1 MLDLCFLIRSL
12 AVGGAERQLV
22 ELVRHFPPDAA
33 RVTVLVFYPGGEL
46 EADLRGLP
54 GMTVRSL
61 DKRGR
66 WDMPRFLWR
75 LQRLVRQQRPDVIV
89 GCLAVAAEAA
99 LLAGRLSG
107 TPVVWRLGTAYM
119 DFSLYDWAPRALFR
133 LEAALS
139 RFPDAIALNSH
150 AGATHHRRAGW
161 VSNRMVVIPQGFDV
175 ERFRPEPDTGRA
187 LRQAWGVADDEVL
200 VGMPARLDPIKDHQT
215 FLEAAALARRSCR
228 RLRFVC
234 VGGGDE
240 ALRASLQQRSRQL
253 GLGESLVWAGHHS
266 QMSTVYHALD
276 VACLTS
282 LGEGLPNVIGEA
294 MACGVPA
301 VVTDVGDLAELV
313 GQAGRV
319 VPVRDVPA
327 LAATLVD
334 MAELPV
340 AARRGLGS
348 AARER
353 IVSTYSIDRAA
364 LAYLDLLRRVAER
377 RSQ

>member
-22 ELVRHFPPDAA
+22 ELVRHFPPGVA

-46 EADLRGLP
+46 EADLQGLP
-54 GMTVRSL
+54 GVTVRSL

-66 WDMPRFLWR
+66 WDLPRFLWR
-75 LQRLVRQQRPDVIV
+75 LRRAVRQLRPDVLV

-99 LLAGRLSG
+99 LLVGRLSG

-133 LEAALS
+133 LEASLS
-139 RFPDAIALNSH
+139 RFPEAIALNSH
-150 AGATHHRRAGW
+150 AGLAHHQAAGW
-161 VSNRMVVIPQGFDV
+161 SSDRMVVIPQGFDV
-175 ERFRPEPDTGRA
+175 VRFRREPDTGRA
-187 LRQAWGVADDEVL
+187 LRQTWGVADAEVL
-200 VGMPARLDPIKDHQT
+200 VGMPARLDPIKDHLT
-215 FLEAAALARRSCR
+215 FIEAAALARRSCG

-240 ALRASLQQRSRQL
+240 ALRASLQLRSREL
-253 GLGESLVWAGHHS
+253 GLADALVWAGHRS
-266 QMSTVYHALD
+266 DMARVYNALD

-282 LGEGLPNVIGEA
+282 LGEGLPNAIGEA

-301 VVTDVGDLAELV
+301 VVTDVGDLADLV
-313 GQAGRV
+313 GQTGRV

-327 LAATLVD
+327 LAAALVA
-334 MAELPV
+334 MAQLPPV
-340 AARRGLGS
+340 ARRGLGS

-353 IVSTYSIDRAA
+353 IESAYSIGHAA
-364 LAYLDLLRRVAER
+364 QAYLALLRDVAER
-377 RSQ
+377 RSR